1 MAKNIIFCADGTW
14 NGPGKDEDGDSVSD
28 ATNVYK
34 LFLGLSGVPRAD
46 SLRDADEQ
54 EKEFKEGG
62 QETQVAKYI
71 HGVGDSRNPIIKLM
85 GGAFG
90 SGIIA
95 RVVRGYTSIV
105 GGYTINNNESA
116 LSDIAL
122 EWMVQQL
129 TGIGCASTRRFS
141 NPLSPTPR
149 EPRTSLGPMRLLTRR
164 AKRRRAFFMAA
175 A

>member
-1 MAKNIIFCADGTW
+1 MAKNIIFCADGTR
-14 NGPGKDEDGDSVSD
+14 NGPGKDDDGDSVPD

-46 SLRDADEQ
+46 SLRDVDEQ
-54 EKEFKEGG
+54 EKEFKEVG
-62 QETQVAKYI
+62 QVPQVAKYI

-90 SGIIA
+90 SGIVA
-95 RVVRGYTSIV
+95 RIVRGYTSIV

-129 TGIGCASTRRFS
+129 T
-141 NPLSPTPR
+141 
-149 EPRTSLGPMRLLTRR
+149 E
-164 AKRRRAFFMAA
+164 
-175 A
+175 

>member
-14 NGPGKDEDGDSVSD
+14 NGPGKDEDGDSVPD

-34 LFLGLSGVPRAD
+34 LFLGLSDVPRAD
-46 SLRDADEQ
+46 SLRVADEQ

-62 QETQVAKYI
+62 QETQVAKCI

-90 SGIIA
+90 A
-95 RVVRGYTSIV
+95 RIVR
-105 GGYTINNNESA
+105 GYTINNNESA

-141 NPLSPTPR
+141 NPLSPTPS